1 MGGVKGG
8 VLLSISSQLQT
19 GEVNELCVEAEFT
32 LEMMQRPSR
41 ACSRGCKAP
50 VWSRWNL
57 DAHCLL
63 GGCHPSLQTLRKT
76 GRGQGGRRNER
87 SRVFCAFTPMC
98 TLAHT
103 HRHSG
108 TGAGRLDAV
117 GCIAD
122 KLAQVLTIEHGNLC
136 ITFQHANFLSAQE
149 NFLLKAYK

>member
-98 TLAHT
+98 TLART

-108 TGAGRLDAV
+108 TGAGRL
-117 GCIAD
+117 
-122 KLAQVLTIEHGNLC
+122 VLTPLL
-136 ITFQHANFLSAQE
+136 QLMVRQLLALSRPQCA
-149 NFLLKAYK
+149 